1 MTLANLAL
9 ARSVNYKDKVYCRLK
24 GAFMNVNY
32 NHKTDIVQATN
43 GRYFQLIYPHFD
55 PQVLEKSE
63 AVLEKPENISVAYG
77 EDAVFTCRLTSY
89 INPQIYIYI

>member
-1 MTLANLAL
+1 
-9 ARSVNYKDKVYCRLK
+9 
-24 GAFMNVNY
+24 MNVNY
-32 NHKTDIVQATN
+32 NHKTDIVQATS
-43 GRYFQLIYPHFD
+43 GRDFQLIYPHFD

-89 INPQIYIYI
+89 IIHIYL